1 MATRSK
7 TGGQAARV
15 QAKNIA
21 SIAPAADRDTAF
33 YLYGITQASDSA
45 GAAVSQ
51 PGIDGSAP
59 VKAIACDAFLCWISQ
74 VSRRGFADPLQE
86 RMEDIDWLAAAGL
99 RHQRV
104 VGELARQAA
113 TLPARF
119 GTIFLSEESLRK
131 DIKARRAE
139 LNRSFRLIAATDEWG
154 VKIFRA
160 PRPAVPRVATVSG
173 ADYLRRKAEEFS
185 ARKEGGSR
193 ELPARIKSFAA
204 ELKKMA
210 RAVAPGGEVS
220 RGQADLEWQAAVLL
234 PRKAKPRFDRAV
246 RRFAQASNQAYRIE
260 VTGPWPPYSFV
271 RHGR

>member
-7 TGGQAARV
+7 TGGQAARA

-131 DIKARRAE
+131 DIKAGRCATQRR
-139 LNRSFRLIAATDEWG
+139 
-154 VKIFRA
+154 
-160 PRPAVPRVATVSG
+160 
-173 ADYLRRKAEEFS
+173 
-185 ARKEGGSR
+185 
-193 ELPARIKSFAA
+193 
-204 ELKKMA
+204 
-210 RAVAPGGEVS
+210 
-220 RGQADLEWQAAVLL
+220 
-234 PRKAKPRFDRAV
+234 
-246 RRFAQASNQAYRIE
+246 
-260 VTGPWPPYSFV
+260 
-271 RHGR
+271 